1 MKILLAVDGSPYTR
15 KMLAWL
21 SANDDFL
28 AGSHHYTVLTV
39 TPAIPPNAAR
49 LFQASELKAYYEESA
64 EAVFKPIRKFTARH
78 NLATQYV
85 GKTGNAG
92 EVIAKVADKDK
103 FDLVIMGSHGQS
115 TLMNLVTGS
124 VATKVLAN
132 SKVPVLL
139 VR

>member
-28 AGSHHYTVLTV
+28 AGAHQYTVLTV
-39 TPAIPPNAAR
+39 TPVIPPHAAR
-49 LFQASELKAYYEESA
+49 LFQASELKAYYDDTA

>member
-28 AGSHHYTVLTV
+28 AGAHQYTVLTV
-39 TPAIPPNAAR
+39 TPVIPPHAAR
-49 LFQASELKAYYEESA
+49 LFQASELKAYYDDTA

-115 TLMNLVTGS
+115 SLMNLVTGS